1 MRAIMRGRGVAWL
14 VFVLA
19 STSALAAWTGV
30 AHAQT
35 AQEAAARRLFDEGK
49 ELEDKGEFGAA
60 LGKYKEA
67 EASFATAGVVFHKGF
82 CLEMTGK
89 LRDALDAYDK
99 AILAA
104 KAENKP
110 AVEKATL
117 ARLEPLQARVPVIVV
132 KVASKV
138 DGLAVQLDGAPLD
151 RSHVEGKPIRVDAGT
166 HDVTATAPGHRSF
179 AKQIRSQ
186 EGGSVTVDIALDRT
200 QGVVEPPREQHRA
213 ASYAVPLATTIGAVI
228 LASAGV
234 VTFVLAGSAA
244 SDAESACPT
253 KVSCDDERKKIRAL
267 DAVAL
272 GSFVGAAVVGTVSVI
287 LWTSRGS
294 SSSSGATA
302 TRLVASPTTFGLSG
316 SF

>member
-1 MRAIMRGRGVAWL
+1 MRRWGVACL
-14 VFVLA
+14 IFFLA
-19 STSALAAWTGV
+19 STSVCATWTGH

-35 AQEAAARRLFDEGK
+35 PQEANARRLFDEGK

-89 LRDALDAYDK
+89 LREALDAYDK
-99 AILAA
+99 ALAA
-104 KAENKP
+104 AKVENKP

-132 KVASKV
+132 QVVTKV
-138 DGLAVQLDGAPLD
+138 DGLAVHLDGAPVDKSQLD
-151 RSHVEGKPIRVDAGT
+151 GKPIRVDAGP

-186 EGGSVTVDIALDRT
+186 EGGSVTVDITLDRA
-200 QGVVEPPREQHRA
+200 QAVVEPPREQRSA
-213 ASYAVPLATTIGAVI
+213 PSYAVPLATTIGTVV
-228 LASAGV
+228 LAGAGV
-234 VTFVLAGSAA
+234 VTFLLADSAA
-244 SDAESACPT
+244 SDAEAACPT

-267 DAVAL
+267 DTVAL
-272 GSFVGAAVVGTVSVI
+272 GSFVGAAALGTVSVI
-287 LWTSRGS
+287 LWTSRRS
-294 SSSSGATA
+294 SSSNAATT
-302 TRLVASPTTFGLSG
+302 TRFVASPTTLGLSG